1 MSPPPW
7 HAQTQ
12 PAHFR
17 RRCRAC
23 TFTMPA
29 RQALALQPLTHA
41 SHTAQSP
48 LLLSRTAE
56 AARQAA
62 KAELRR
68 LQRTLLTT
76 GQLLPDG
83 GSRLRQRVAQLQQQL
98 GPEPADQQAGG
109 SNPAAAPD
117 SAAATACSA
126 AQASPPG
133 SAVTDVAAA
142 SSGSGTRTGQG
153 QASFPAG
160 PESPEQQQQQQH
172 QHQVA
177 PGSHAQPG
185 KPVPGAP
192 ASAPQKVQ
200 PHQQPSML
208 RQALAQAASQ
218 PLVPAQLPM
227 SQQQQQQQQLDKEQL
242 VQRPEV
248 LQTSDRQNRPDSA
261 DGPPVKPATVKGQPA
276 STHMRLS
283 QASFRDKQQQQQQQ
297 QPGQDVA
304 HGEAQVGPHTSLQK
318 MSGLGSTCNVSRTQ
332 TCGVDCRVLY
342 CPS

>member
-23 TFTMPA
+23 TSAMPA

-41 SHTAQSP
+41 SHEAKSP

-62 KAELRR
+62 KAELQR

-117 SAAATACSA
+117 SAPATACSA
-126 AQASPPG
+126 AQASSPG

-142 SSGSGTRTGQG
+142 SLGSGTRTGQG
-153 QASFPAG
+153 QASSPAG
-160 PESPEQQQQQQH
+160 PELPEQQQH

-185 KPVPGAP
+185 KPGPGAQ

-227 SQQQQQQQQLDKEQL
+227 GQQQQQQQQQQLDKEQL

-304 HGEAQVGPHTSLQK
+304 HGEAQVGPHLP
-318 MSGLGSTCNVSRTQ
+318 
-332 TCGVDCRVLY
+332 CRYVWPWEHMQCVEDPDLRCRLPLY